1 MERDR
6 QGFDSRFNDT
16 PTSLDVYLFIFDR
29 FRQIKADLAVQN
41 FVKAGKCD
49 PAAVR
54 INERIVRWYILI
66 DHQLS
71 DVDDYSNRI
80 TGQKQQNGQEVRVVL
95 CCVLELALLFISDT
109 SFFRSAQLSRAMTT
123 LNDLYDDPYGRQFT
137 DVLSPKG
144 NHGCDLT
151 NSTVR
156 GPTPVD
162 YDGTV
167 LEKSP
172 SQTDVAKRIIGN
184 EDAPLAGTAESE
196 MRALY
201 ILLIMNQ
208 SLEVNTFLLALAK
221 RTPKVFHSSPVQL
234 AITVYSAYSNDNY
247 MKVSK
252 RSERVL

>member
-80 TGQKQQNGQEVRVVL
+80 TGQKQQNGQEVRVG
-95 CCVLELALLFISDT
+95 CVVFLNSHYYLFLT
-109 SFFRSAQLSRAMTT
+109 HLFFARRSF
-123 LNDLYDDPYGRQFT
+123 
-137 DVLSPKG
+137 
-144 NHGCDLT
+144 
-151 NSTVR
+151 
-156 GPTPVD
+156 PV
-162 YDGTV
+162 
-167 LEKSP
+167 P
-172 SQTDVAKRIIGN
+172 
-184 EDAPLAGTAESE
+184 
-196 MRALY
+196 
-201 ILLIMNQ
+201 
-208 SLEVNTFLLALAK
+208 
-221 RTPKVFHSSPVQL
+221 
-234 AITVYSAYSNDNY
+234 
-247 MKVSK
+247 
-252 RSERVL
+252 

>member
-95 CCVLELALLFISDT
+95 CCV
-109 SFFRSAQLSRAMTT
+109 
-123 LNDLYDDPYGRQFT
+123 
-137 DVLSPKG
+137 VLCS
-144 NHGCDLT
+144 
-151 NSTVR
+151 
-156 GPTPVD
+156 
-162 YDGTV
+162 
-167 LEKSP
+167 
-172 SQTDVAKRIIGN
+172 
-184 EDAPLAGTAESE
+184 
-196 MRALY
+196 
-201 ILLIMNQ
+201 
-208 SLEVNTFLLALAK
+208 
-221 RTPKVFHSSPVQL
+221 
-234 AITVYSAYSNDNY
+234 
-247 MKVSK
+247 
-252 RSERVL
+252 